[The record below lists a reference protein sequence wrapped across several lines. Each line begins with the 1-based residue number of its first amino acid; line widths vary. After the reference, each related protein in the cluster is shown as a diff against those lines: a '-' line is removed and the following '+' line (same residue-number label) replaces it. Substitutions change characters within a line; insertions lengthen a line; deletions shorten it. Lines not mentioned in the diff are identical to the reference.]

1 MEGSKLVDKRREGN
15 MGILGAAKPVAI
27 ICTRNRA
34 GAATF
39 YRDTLGLRI
48 KFEDAYAVIFDIG
61 GIDLRVSTVPD
72 FTPHEHTVIGFRVPD
87 VAAAVKELREKGVNF
102 NTYKG
107 FNQDELG
114 IFSLPNS
121 ALRVAWFNDP
131 DGNVLS
137 VTNG

>member
-1 MEGSKLVDKRREGN
+1 
-15 MGILGAAKPVAI
+15 MGILEAAKPVAI
-27 ICTRNRA
+27 ICTRDRTRA
-34 GAATF
+34 AKF
-39 YRDTLGLRI
+39 YRDTLGLRL
-48 KFEDAYAVIFDIG
+48 KLEDDHAVVFDVS

-72 FTPHEHTVIGFRVPD
+72 FTPHEHTVLGFSVPD
-87 VAAAVKELREKGVNF
+87 VPAAVKALREKGVTF

-137 VTNG
+137 VTNT

>member
-1 MEGSKLVDKRREGN
+1 
-15 MGILGAAKPVAI
+15 MGILESAKPVAI
-27 ICTRNRA
+27 ICTRDRA
-34 GAATF
+34 RAAIF
-39 YRDTLGLRI
+39 YRDTLGLRM
-48 KFEDAYAVIFDIG
+48 KLEDNYAAVFDVE

-72 FTPHEHTVIGFRVPD
+72 FTPHEHTVFGFSVTD
-87 VAAAVKELREKGVNF
+87 VAASVKALLEKGVTF

-114 IFSLPNS
+114 VFSLPNS

-137 VTNG
+137 VTNA

>member
-1 MEGSKLVDKRREGN
+1 
-15 MGILGAAKPVAI
+15 MGILEAAKLVAI
-27 ICTRNRA
+27 VCTRDRA
-34 GAATF
+34 RAAKF
-39 YRDTLGLRI
+39 YRDTLGL
-48 KFEDAYAVIFDIG
+48 KMKLEDDYAIAFDVS

-72 FTPHEHTVIGFRVPD
+72 FTPHEHTVLGFSVPD
-87 VAAAVKELREKGVNF
+87 VTAAVKALREKGVSF

-114 IFSLPNS
+114 IWSLPNS

-137 VTNG
+137 VTNA